1 MIRTALIALP
11 LLGVFVMSAPVAA
24 QVATKKNEKVLRHVV
39 LVKFK
44 DDATKDQVQ
53 EVVTAFRALP
63 KKIDAIIG
71 FEDGTDVSSE
81 NLAQGFTHGFIVTFR
96 DEKGRD
102 AYLPHPEHE
111 AFKKVALTRVDKVL
125 VFDFWTAK

>member
-1 MIRTALIALP
+1 MIRLHMTLLS
-11 LLGVFVMSAPVAA
+11 LLGVFAMTVPAAAADAP
-24 QVATKKNEKVLRHVV
+24 KKGEKVLRHVV

-44 DDATKDQVQ
+44 DDASKEQVQ

-71 FEDGTDVSSE
+71 FEDGLDNSPE
-81 NLAQGFTHGFIVTFR
+81 KLAQGFTHGFIITFR

-111 AFKKVALTRVDKVL
+111 AFKKIALPKVDKVL
-125 VFDFWTAK
+125 VFDFWATP